1 MKGKSQTSSCGVHT
15 VFGISISVGIPA
27 DASTSVVGTSAV
39 AGL

>member
-1 MKGKSQTSSCGVHT
+1 MKAKSH
-15 VFGISISVGIPA
+15 SISVGIPA